1 MSCELVGD
9 AGRPGDTDLEDRR
22 EAVSAF
28 RHSASEVVS
37 RHGGFIAG
45 YLGSIALVLFGYP
58 EADEDDAER
67 AVRAGRELCT
77 AIRTIGSRPQ
87 AVLRCRVGIAT
98 GMAIIGDTV
107 GGEGGYHE
115 LVGDALD
122 LAVGLR
128 TSVQPDTVAIDPVT
142 RRLIGDLFACRDLGA
157 LETHYGAE
165 ATRHWQ
171 VLGENAVESRF
182 EALRGLALSPV
193 IGRDEEIDLLLARWA
208 RAQTGNGQIVLIAG
222 EPGIGKSRLLVQL
235 AAQVRNEPH
244 TRLRCQCSPYHRDSV
259 LHPFVVQLG
268 RAARLAPNDPPET
281 QLDGLE
287 AILAPSPITETVPLL
302 AALLSIPTGGRY
314 PPLALSAARQRRLT
328 LAALLD
334 QLEALARRKP
344 VLVLFED
351 IHWGDLAQSRSGP
364 GGRRSECR

>member
-1 MSCELVGD
+1 LP
-9 AGRPGDTDLEDRR
+9 A
-22 EAVSAF
+22 
-28 RHSASEVVS
+28 
-37 RHGGFIAG
+37 
-45 YLGSIALVLFGYP
+45 
-58 EADEDDAER
+58 
-67 AVRAGRELCT
+67 
-77 AIRTIGSRPQ
+77 AIWVPSK
-87 AVLRCRVGIAT
+87 
-98 GMAIIGDTV
+98 
-107 GGEGGYHE
+107 
-115 LVGDALD
+115 
-122 LAVGLR
+122 
-128 TSVQPDTVAIDPVT
+128 T
-142 RRLIGDLFACRDLGA
+142 RS
-157 LETHYGAE
+157 GAE

-235 AAQVRNEPH
+235 ATEVANEPH

-259 LHPFVVQLG
+259 PHPFVVQLG

-287 AILAPSPITETVPLL
+287 AILAPSPIMETVPLL

-314 PPLALSAARQRRLT
+314 PPLALSAAQQRRLT

-334 QLEALARRKP
+334 QLEALSPALASASARAASRLGKSQFLP
-344 VLVLFED
+344 CSRATARPYRISGSRDSSAPSDHV
-351 IHWGDLAQSRSGP
+351 AQP
-364 GGRRSECR
+364 